1 VITEGQAAQALGIGL
16 EATADSTRP
25 ARSFWQESW
34 GRLRENRVGMASAAL
49 VAVLAVIA
57 VAAPLLSVLVTHHGF
72 QDQDLDHTFAP
83 PGAPGHLLG
92 TDDLGH
98 DTLTR
103 LVWGAR
109 VSLTVGLLTVTMSLA
124 VGSTV
129 GLVAGYYG
137 GYLDDVLMRLVDV
150 LLAIPAVF
158 LFILVSVLFF
168 RQPNAFTVSVVLASV
183 GWGGTARLVRAEALT
198 IRGRDFML
206 ATRSVGAGDVRLI
219 MRHLL
224 PNALPTLVV
233 VASLGVGGVILAEAG
248 LDFLGFGIHPPTPS
262 WGNMLSNA
270 QSYFSHSAWLVFLP
284 GTLIF
289 VTVLAFNLLGN
300 AVRDAFDPRLR

>member
-1 VITEGQAAQALGIGL
+1 MISEGQAAQALQIEAQPGL
-16 EATADSTRP
+16 SGRP
-25 ARSFWQESW
+25 ARSFWRESW
-34 GRLRENRVGMASAAL
+34 DRLRENRLGVAAAALIAFLAL
-49 VAVLAVIA
+49 VAIFAPALSAV
-57 VAAPLLSVLVTHHGF
+57 VTHHGF
-72 QDQDLDHTFAP
+72 QDQDLDNTFAF

-103 LVWGAR
+103 LIWGAR
-109 VSLTVGLLTVTMSLA
+109 VSLSVGFLTVALSLA

-129 GLVAGYYG
+129 GMVAGYYG
-137 GYLDDVLMRLVDV
+137 GILDDLLMRLVDV
-150 LLAIPAVF
+150 LLSIPGVF
-158 LFILVSVLFF
+158 LFILVSILFF
-168 RQPNAFTVSVVLASV
+168 RQPNALTLSLVIASV

-206 ATRSVGAGDVRLI
+206 ATRSVGANDVRLI
-219 MRHLL
+219 WRHLL

-233 VASLGVGGVILAEAG
+233 VASLGVGGVILAEAA

-270 QSYFSHSAWLVFLP
+270 QSYFTHSIWLVFLP

-289 VTVLAFNLLGN
+289 LTVLAFNLLGN

>member
-1 VITEGQAAQALGIGL
+1 VISEGQAAQALKIEVQPELSG
-16 EATADSTRP
+16 RP
-25 ARSFWQESW
+25 ARSFWWESW
-34 GRLRENRVGMASAAL
+34 DRLRENRVGMASAAL
-49 VAVLAVIA
+49 IVLLALVAIAAPALSAVL
-57 VAAPLLSVLVTHHGF
+57 THHGY
-72 QDQDLDHTFAP
+72 QDQDLDHTFAF
-83 PGAPGHLLG
+83 PGAAGHLLG

-103 LVWGAR
+103 LIWGAR
-109 VSLTVGLLTVTMSLA
+109 VSLSVGFLTVAMSLA

-129 GLVAGYYG
+129 GMVAGYYG
-137 GYLDDVLMRLVDV
+137 GILDDLLMRLVDV
-150 LLAIPAVF
+150 LLSIPGVF
-158 LFILVSVLFF
+158 LFILVSILFF
-168 RQPNAFTVSVVLASV
+168 RQPNAFTLSLVIASV

-219 MRHLL
+219 VRHLL

-233 VASLGVGGVILAEAG
+233 VASLGVGGVILAEAA

-270 QSYFSHSAWLVFLP
+270 QSYFTHSIWLVFLP

-289 VTVLAFNLLGN
+289 LTVLAFNLLGN

>member
-1 VITEGQAAQALGIGL
+1 MISEGQAAQAIGIGL
-16 EATADSTRP
+16 NAPEPGRP
-25 ARSFWQESW
+25 ARSFWVESW
-34 GRLRENRVGMASAAL
+34 ERLRENRLGMAAAAL
-49 VAVLAVIA
+49 VVFLALVAI
-57 VAAPLLSVLVTHHGF
+57 AAPVLSALLTHHGY
-72 QDQDLDHTFAP
+72 QDQDLDHTFAS
-83 PGAPGHLLG
+83 PGAAGHLLG

-103 LVWGAR
+103 LIWGAR
-109 VSLTVGLLTVTMSLA
+109 VSLTVGLLTVAISLA
-124 VGSTV
+124 VGTTV

-137 GYLDDVLMRLVDV
+137 GILDEVLMRAVDI
-150 LLAIPAVF
+150 LLSIPAVF
-158 LFILVSVLFF
+158 LFILVSILFF
-168 RQPNAFTVSVVLASV
+168 RQPSAFTVSLVLASV

-206 ATRSVGAGDVRLI
+206 ATRSIGARDLRLI
-219 MRHLL
+219 VRHLL
-224 PNALPTLVV
+224 PNAMPTLVV
-233 VASLGVGGVILAEAG
+233 VASLGVGGVILAEAA

-270 QSYFSHSAWLVFLP
+270 QSYFSHSIWLVFLP